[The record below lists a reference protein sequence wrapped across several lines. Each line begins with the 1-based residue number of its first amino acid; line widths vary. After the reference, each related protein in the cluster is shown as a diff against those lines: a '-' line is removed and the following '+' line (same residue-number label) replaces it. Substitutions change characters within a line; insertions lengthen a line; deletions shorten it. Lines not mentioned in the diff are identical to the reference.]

1 LPGRRLGRLAAVAC
15 YTFVVALVLTAAE
28 LASIREHALA
38 AYPEECCGL
47 LLGEVAP
54 QREEVEAV
62 VPVENR
68 YPEARGGFE
77 LAAGAVACALA
88 QERRGGRA
96 VVGVY
101 HSHPD
106 GAPLPSRRD
115 ELEAWPGWSYLIVP
129 VTDGGCGEPRA
140 FRRDAAGSPLVEE
153 PVEIIE
159 ATLA

>member
-1 LPGRRLGRLAAVAC
+1 M
-15 YTFVVALVLTAAE
+15 ALVLTAGD
-28 LASIREHALA
+28 LAAIRQHALA

-47 LLGEVAP
+47 LLGEAAWRKDVTK
-54 QREEVEAV
+54 VL
-62 VPVENR
+62 PVENHYAAPR
-68 YPEARGGFE
+68 RGFE

-88 QERRGGRA
+88 QERRGGQA

-106 GAPLPSRRD
+106 GAALPSRRD
-115 ELEAWPGWSYLIVP
+115 EREAWPGWSYLIVP

-140 FRRDAAGSPLVEE
+140 FRRDAAEGPLVEE
-153 PVEIIE
+153 PVEVVE

>member
-1 LPGRRLGRLAAVAC
+1 M
-15 YTFVVALVLTAAE
+15 ALVLEAGQWAA
-28 LASIREHALA
+28 IREHALA

-47 LLGEVAP
+47 LLGEAAARRERVA
-54 QREEVEAV
+54 AV
-62 VPVENR
+62 VPVTNR
-68 YPEARGGFE
+68 FAEPRRGFE
-77 LAAGAVACALA
+77 LAPDAVACALA
-88 QERRGGRA
+88 QERRGGPE

-106 GAPLPSRRD
+106 AAAAPSGRD
-115 ELEAWPGWSYLIVP
+115 EREAWPGWSYLIVP

-153 PVEIIE
+153 PVEVVQ

>member
-1 LPGRRLGRLAAVAC
+1 MALLLTSGELAAIC
-15 YTFVVALVLTAAE
+15 
-28 LASIREHALA
+28 EHALA

-47 LLGEVAP
+47 LLGEAVVR
-54 QREEVEAV
+54 REEVTAV
-62 VPVENR
+62 LPVENR
-68 YPEARGGFE
+68 YAEPRQGFE

-88 QERRGGRA
+88 QQRRGGQA
-96 VVGVY
+96 VIGVY

-106 GAPLPSRRD
+106 GAPQPSPRD
-115 ELEAWPGWSYLIVP
+115 EREAWPGWSYLIVP

-153 PVEIIE
+153 PVEVVQ